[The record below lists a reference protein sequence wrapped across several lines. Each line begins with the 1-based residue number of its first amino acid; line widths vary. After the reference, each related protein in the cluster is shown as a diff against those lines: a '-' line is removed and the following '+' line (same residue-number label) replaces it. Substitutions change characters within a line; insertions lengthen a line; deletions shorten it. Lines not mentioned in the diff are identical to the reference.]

1 MANSKYVRQ
10 RPLSPTQQA
19 YFLKLVFPDFRVI
32 AARHQLVCLGTLQPS
47 PTSDKYTVELEYKV
61 PTRPCVRVVRPKLRL
76 AAGRTRLPHVFK
88 GNDLCL
94 YLTGEWRPDLKI
106 SEYIIPWISFW
117 LFFYEVWLVT
127 GEWLGGGHEPNEGE
141 NGSI

>member
-1 MANSKYVRQ
+1 MANSKYFLQ
-10 RPLSPTQQA
+10 RPLTPAQQA
-19 YFLKLVFPDFRVI
+19 YSLKLAFPNFRVI
-32 AARHQLVCLGTLQPS
+32 AARHELRFVGTLQPS
-47 PTSDKYTVELEYKV
+47 PTSDRYTIEVEYKV
-61 PTRPCVRVVRPKLRL
+61 PTQPCVRVVQPQLRL
-76 AAGRTRLPHVFK
+76 AAGRTKLPHVFK

-127 GEWLGGGHEPNEGE
+127 GEWLGGGHEPTTGKNEP
-141 NGSI
+141 I